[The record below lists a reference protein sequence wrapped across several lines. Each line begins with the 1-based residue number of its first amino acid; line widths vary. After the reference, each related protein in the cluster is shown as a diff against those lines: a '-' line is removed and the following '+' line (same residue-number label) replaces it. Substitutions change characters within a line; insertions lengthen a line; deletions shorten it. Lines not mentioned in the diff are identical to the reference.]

1 MFQLPEC
8 KEWQVCTPELSQV
21 FFNFFIYFIN
31 EVIKQKLHENRYFSE
46 QILIKGIHFLYL
58 ELFVCIILG
67 FHVRLLLLGPL
78 HGKRLH
84 HAGSGLPEIHEQ
96 PGQV

>member
-21 FFNFFIYFIN
+21 CFFKFIYFIN

-46 QILIKGIHFLYL
+46 HILIKGIHFLYL
-58 ELFVCIILG
+58 ELFVCII
-67 FHVRLLLLGPL
+67 FVYF
-78 HGKRLH
+78 
-84 HAGSGLPEIHEQ
+84 A
-96 PGQV
+96 VV

>member
-21 FFNFFIYFIN
+21 CFFYLFILQMRSLSKNHKRHTFSVFRIICVYYFC
-31 EVIKQKLHENRYFSE
+31 LS
-46 QILIKGIHFLYL
+46 
-58 ELFVCIILG
+58 CCCLG